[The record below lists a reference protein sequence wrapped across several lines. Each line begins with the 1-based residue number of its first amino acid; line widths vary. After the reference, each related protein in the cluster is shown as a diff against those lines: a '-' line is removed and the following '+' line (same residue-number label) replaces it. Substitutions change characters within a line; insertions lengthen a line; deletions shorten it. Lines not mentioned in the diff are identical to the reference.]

1 MYVTYQDTNFRAA
14 AVAADEYRKTISKDA
29 ALERR
34 FQPVTIDEPTVESTI
49 SILRGLKPR
58 YEVCSHPFPL
68 CAHVSH
74 HPHRSI
80 TGLRFPTARWSPVC
94 VASRQHREFLNQ
106 TLYVSAAVYSARYI
120 SDRFLPDK
128 AIDLVDEAS
137 SSLRLAQESKPDGL
151 EQLDRAVMTMQIE
164 LTSLRNESDPLS
176 AERREGLEQALE
188 RTRTEAATLEE
199 RWQAGT

>member
-1 MYVTYQDTNFRAA
+1 MT
-14 AVAADEYRKTISKDA
+14 ADEYRKTISKDA

-58 YEVCSHPFPL
+58 YEVCPAL
-68 CAHVSH
+68 VLDAHTVYPCVTSIQVH
-74 HPHRSI
+74 HGVEISDGALV
-80 TGLRFPTARWSPVC
+80 TGLLSLTS
-94 VASRQHREFLNQ
+94 ASVVPKL
-106 TLYVSAAVYSARYI
+106 TTSSAAVYAARYI

-128 AIDLVDEAS
+128 AIDLVDEAA
-137 SSLRLAQESKPDGL
+137 SSLRLAQESKPDAL

-176 AERREGLEQALE
+176 TERRGTLEQALE
-188 RTRTEAATLEE
+188 RTRKEAAALEE